1 MGEGR
6 FNATSVDPTVGR
18 SENTRRPAE
27 TDTTDYAHR
36 HLVNLVGTIVLL
48 CIALATVWTTKAMQE
63 YETRQACID
72 SGRRDCVPLDLPVH
86 IAIRAPV
93 R

>member
-1 MGEGR
+1 MGDGR
-6 FNATSVDPTVGR
+6 FNASVVGPTSKG
-18 SENTRRPAE
+18 SGAARPRPDA
-27 TDTTDYAHR
+27 DDTDYAHR

>member
-6 FNATSVDPTVGR
+6 FKLSTLDVARERARKSPDGSAR
-18 SENTRRPAE
+18 
-27 TDTTDYAHR
+27 DTTDYAHR

-48 CIALATVWTTKAMQE
+48 CIALATVWTAKAMQE

-72 SGRRDCVPLDLPVH
+72 SGRRDCVPLDLPTH

>member
-1 MGEGR
+1 M
-6 FNATSVDPTVGR
+6 
-18 SENTRRPAE
+18 
-27 TDTTDYAHR
+27 
-36 HLVNLVGTIVLL
+36 NLVGTIVLL